1 MELVHRETAG
11 RLPTS
16 TFDLVREGAVIG
28 FTQIRH
34 RPSHSR
40 ELAPEAANHIYYE
53 VAEPHRG
60 QGYGRAL
67 LTLAL
72 QEAKRLG
79 LSSVRLTCTTE
90 NIASQRVIGGCGA
103 NLLKAVMSSDGTKF
117 LLFEVNL

>member
-16 TFDLVREGAVIG
+16 TFDLVSEGVVVG

-40 ELAPEAANHIYYE
+40 EMAPEAANHIYYE

-60 QGYGRAL
+60 RGYGRVL
-67 LTLAL
+67 LRLAL

-79 LSSVRLTCTTE
+79 LSRVRLTC
-90 NIASQRVIGGCGA
+90 ASQNLASKHVIRRCGA
-103 NLLKAVMSSDGTKF
+103 NLLKTVMSSDGIEF